1 MSRTCV
7 KVNYHNWRHAFNVCQ
22 LMFAI
27 LTSTTWWNHFGE
39 VEVLIVLLINITVL
53 LIIIVKRDS
62 DFSNSQVL
70 AMVIA
75 CLCHDLDHRGT
86 NNKFQVR

>member
-1 MSRTCV
+1 M
-7 KVNYHNWRHAFNVCQ
+7 NYHNWRHAFNVCQ

-39 VEVLIVLLINITVL
+39 VEVLIVLFINITV

-62 DFSNSQVL
+62 DFSNSDVFL
-70 AMVIA
+70 
-75 CLCHDLDHRGT
+75 
-86 NNKFQVR
+86 KFPGVGDGDRLPVP

>member
-1 MSRTCV
+1 M

-39 VEVLIVLLINITVL
+39 VEVLIVLFINITV

-62 DFSNSQVL
+62 DFSNSDVFL
-70 AMVIA
+70 
-75 CLCHDLDHRGT
+75 
-86 NNKFQVR
+86 KFPGVGDGDRLPVP

>member
-1 MSRTCV
+1 MKKIMSRTCV

-39 VEVLIVLLINITVL
+39 VEVLIVLFINITVRL
-53 LIIIVKRDS
+53 IIVKRDS
-62 DFSNSQVL
+62 DFSNSDVFL
-70 AMVIA
+70 
-75 CLCHDLDHRGT
+75 
-86 NNKFQVR
+86 KFPGVGDGDRLPVP

>member
-1 MSRTCV
+1 MPRTCV

-39 VEVLIVLLINITVL
+39 VEVPSPIIVLVINITV
-53 LIIIVKRDS
+53 LIIIVKRNS
-62 DFSNSQVL
+62 DTLEFPGVGDGDRLSVP
-70 AMVIA
+70 
-75 CLCHDLDHRGT
+75 
-86 NNKFQVR
+86 